1 MKWTSIFIEPRF
13 DAVVVNDLFFECI
26 RTRFWATNH
35 FDHFRMLLPSA
46 GLQRCYCL
54 LCHDSAYLISLWR
67 VYLRNTGLNFLIS
80 IRSGVFFRFFVVIY
94 RDVPGMPEFLCS
106 VHSRMTCTRL
116 PFLAIFR
123 ELGCKYSES
132 ARGNKGRRQIQQTT
146 VEKPPQRY
154 VFRTPYRFSFNDC

>member
-1 MKWTSIFIEPRF
+1 MEMSSSPLSNKKGPTPLEFDPFLLPLYHQHSVDITAMKWTSIFIEPRF

-123 ELGCKYSES
+123 EIGV
-132 ARGNKGRRQIQQTT
+132 QI
-146 VEKPPQRY
+146 
-154 VFRTPYRFSFNDC
+154 

>member
-1 MKWTSIFIEPRF
+1 MEFDPFLLPLYHQHNVDITAMKWTSIFIEPRF

-123 ELGCKYSES
+123 KLECKYSES
-132 ARGNKGRRQIQQTT
+132 L
-146 VEKPPQRY
+146 
-154 VFRTPYRFSFNDC
+154 